1 MPGHTKSSP
10 ARCSVMTVIV
20 VKSMRSRRYLVFQH
34 SSVPDCPSVASSS
47 IKWKSFWRDACAIQ
61 GSITPHV
68 LPNVLLVGL
77 IASAFCAAASL
88 LNKYFGIDLS
98 LPLAPYEL
106 VGAALGLLLVLRTN
120 AGYDRWWEARK
131 LWGGIVNQSRNLAI
145 MGLTYGPNDET
156 WRHNF
161 VRLIAVFPHTACMTL
176 RGERSCEALES
187 LVSKELV
194 QEILTTKHPAV
205 TVVLKLATLL
215 RQACEIHKMDRFF
228 FLQADRERALLIDYL
243 GACERILKTPLAL
256 AYSIKIR
263 RFIALFILTLPFAL
277 MHSFD
282 NVVLIPLVTML
293 AAYPLFSLDQLGI
306 ELQNPFNRQHL
317 SHLPLNEISAGIEA
331 NLISLL
337 SENQISGHAD
347 VSVTENCSDN
357 LTGKL
362 AASGSP

>member
-1 MPGHTKSSP
+1 MTYRTIVTKE
-10 ARCSVMTVIV
+10 
-20 VKSMRSRRYLVFQH
+20 
-34 SSVPDCPSVASSS
+34 SSS
-47 IKWKSFWRDACAIQ
+47 IKWKSFWRDACAIR

-68 LPNVLLVGL
+68 LPNVFFVGV
-77 IASAFCAAASL
+77 IASALCAASYL
-88 LNKYFGIDLS
+88 LEKYCGVDLS

-145 MGLTYGPNDET
+145 IGLTYGPGDEN
-156 WRHNF
+156 WRNNF
-161 VRLIAVFPHTACMTL
+161 VRLIAAFPHAARMSL
-176 RGERSCEALES
+176 RGEKSCEALERLIGS
-187 LVSKELV
+187 DRV
-194 QEILTTKHPAV
+194 QEIVTTQHPPS
-205 TVVLKLATLL
+205 TVNYKLCALL
-215 RQACEIHKMDRFF
+215 RQACEIHGMDRFF
-228 FLQADRERALLIDYL
+228 FLQAERERAQLIDHI

-282 NVVLIPLVTML
+282 NIVLVPLVTML

-317 SHLPLNEISAGIEA
+317 SHLPLDEISANIES
-331 NLISLL
+331 NLLSLL
-337 SENQISGHAD
+337 EENSTD
-347 VSVTENCSDN
+347 
-357 LTGKL
+357 
-362 AASGSP
+362 AAAMYNSATK